1 MRTGVSFALDDPEPA
16 AEIWGRVIAE
26 IETADRLGL
35 DSVWVYEGRTGTASC
50 PAPAALLTFA
60 ARRTRS
66 IQLRVAGRCCAHTQ
80 PARVAEEIA
89 LLDLFSRGRAG
100 LMLAAPAAQALPL
113 RAVQEL
119 AEFLGAAWMLDEFRY
134 RGAHLRFPAHTGDD
148 APVGVQAA
156 PAADPYVVPWKR
168 GAALLDYLPVT
179 PKPYSTR
186 PRLYAEIDCAQTAE
200 WAARTG
206 ISPFVRAEVPLD
218 AASALLQHYAGAA
231 RSAGRARWE
240 VDATLERY
248 LELDG
253 EGDERTLGAS
263 PSALVDTVRAL
274 SASTQISHL
283 VWRRTPDSGASIAR
297 FASEVQP
304 LLQG

>member
-1 MRTGVSFALDDPEPA
+1 MRTGVSFALDGPGPVSADWA
-16 AEIWGRVIAE
+16 RVVAE

-35 DSVWVYEGRTGTASC
+35 DSVWVYEGRAHAASC

-66 IQLRVAGRCCAHTQ
+66 IQLRVAGRRCAGAL
-80 PARVAEEIA
+80 PVRVAEEIA

-119 AEFLGAAWMLDEFRY
+119 AEFLGAAWTLDEFRY

-156 PAADPYVVPWKR
+156 PAPDPYVVPWER
-168 GAALLDYLPVT
+168 GAALLDFLAVT
-179 PKPYSTR
+179 PKPYCTR
-186 PRLYAEIDCAQTAE
+186 PPLYAEIDCAQTAE

-218 AASALLQHYAGAA
+218 AASSLLHHYAGAA
-231 RSAGRARWE
+231 RASGRARWE

-253 EGDERTLGAS
+253 EGDQRTLGGS

-274 SASTQISHL
+274 GASTQINHL
-283 VWRRTPDSGASIAR
+283 VWRQTPDSGASLAR